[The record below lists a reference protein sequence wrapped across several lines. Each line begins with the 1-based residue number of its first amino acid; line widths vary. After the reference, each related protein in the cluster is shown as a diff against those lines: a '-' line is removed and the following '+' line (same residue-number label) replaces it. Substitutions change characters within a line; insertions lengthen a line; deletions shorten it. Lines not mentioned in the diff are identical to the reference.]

1 METMV
6 FDTVYDMI
14 YNRLCDLRENDLDS
28 KTDVLTEEVL
38 LEIEKIAPVITELVL
53 AKEGY
58 ICASQEEK

>member
-14 YNRLCDLRENDLDS
+14 YNRLCNLGEKDIDN
-28 KTDVLTEEVL
+28 KTDVLTEEAL
-38 LEIEKIAPVITELVL
+38 SEIEKIAPIITELVL

-58 ICASQEEK
+58 VCASQEEK